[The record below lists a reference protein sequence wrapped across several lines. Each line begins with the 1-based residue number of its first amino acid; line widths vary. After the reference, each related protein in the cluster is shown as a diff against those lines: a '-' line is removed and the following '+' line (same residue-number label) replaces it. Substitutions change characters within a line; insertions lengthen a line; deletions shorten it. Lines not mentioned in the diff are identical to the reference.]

1 MTEHPESSGD
11 SFIPPA
17 VAPPPAGAPP
27 NPYSYPPGP
36 PPGPYGGGY
45 PPPPMPYSDYY
56 AGAPA
61 VMRNGLGVAALIT
74 GILGLF
80 GSCSVVFGMLL
91 GIVAI
96 ILGLVARGRV
106 KRGQA
111 NNGGVATAGII
122 LGALAVIVSIAWVV
136 WVFKGADVPQFF
148 DCLSGAGQDPVKT
161 DLCTSDFEDRVAE
174 LFGQPAPAH

>member
-1 MTEHPESSGD
+1 MPSGKGKKA
-11 SFIPPA
+11 SEA
-17 VAPPPAGAPP
+17 AAPPPAGAPP

-111 NNGGVATAGII
+111 NNGGMATAGII
-122 LGALAVIVSIAWVV
+122 LGALAIIVSIAWVV

-174 LFGQPAPAH
+174 LFGQPAPAR